1 MYNCGH
7 LVDKVGKKLEQLYS
21 IYKDI
26 YGLSIP
32 SKTDVLIID
41 SDYSNGW
48 ALAYTNTITLWT
60 HDLDFELRGTH
71 EWWDDVIT
79 HEYAHII
86 SINTGLKLSPAIPD
100 IRFGFFSHPN
110 EKNRMEAF
118 HSLSTSIMP
127 YWLTEGIAQYESS
140 RNGAD
145 SWDSHRDMIL
155 RTLSLSGK
163 LLSWAHMQVG
173 AGKSDDYEKSY
184 NHGFALVSYIAEKY
198 GYDKVVLMVR
208 ESAKINRLDFDRV
221 IKTVLG
227 ISGEQLYDEWKNH
240 LLKKYRQKVTDIGT
254 QVYGRKI
261 NKDGFINLWPRF
273 SPDGSRIYFLSN
285 GKNDYSRKHL
295 YSYALSDT
303 VDEKQKIRL
312 EMGIGNVYDIHAPTG
327 KICFSSAHSVKSQLP
342 ARMGGSKRY
351 WIFHRYSSSR
361 KKKIRLFHKTD
372 KQLTRK
378 KVCSVHHFHLPA
390 TE

>member
-1 MYNCGH
+1 MTSCA
-7 LVDKVGKKLEQLYS
+7 
-21 IYKDI
+21 
-26 YGLSIP
+26 
-32 SKTDVLIID
+32 
-41 SDYSNGW
+41 NG
-48 ALAYTNTITLWT
+48 T
-60 HDLDFELRGTH
+60 
-71 EWWDDVIT
+71 
-79 HEYAHII
+79 
-86 SINTGLKLSPAIPD
+86 
-100 IRFGFFSHPN
+100 
-110 EKNRMEAF
+110 
-118 HSLSTSIMP
+118 
-127 YWLTEGIAQYESS
+127 
-140 RNGAD
+140 
-145 SWDSHRDMIL
+145 
-155 RTLSLSGK
+155 
-163 LLSWAHMQVG
+163 
-173 AGKSDDYEKSY
+173 
-184 NHGFALVSYIAEKY
+184 
-198 GYDKVVLMVR
+198 

-327 KICFSSAHSVKSQLP
+327 KICFSVHTSRQLP
-342 ARMGGSKRY
+342 ARYGWIKGTGS
-351 WIFHRYSSSR
+351 FHRYSSSR

-372 KQLTRK
+372 KQLAK
-378 KVCSVHHFHLPA
+378 KVCSVHHFTFRRQNSLYAPIDRPFFLSITDTSGNLDKRSFRRSQTA
-390 TE
+390 SRSDIFSV